1 VLLLRKALQR
11 LFAGTPS
18 HHPTPGLNPPPAPS
32 CPNPSSSLLHPPRG
46 PLSCFAPPPSLSL
59 PAGVQKP
66 RRGRRR
72 RGDHNRRCPAR
83 CSRPPPP
90 IPLISSGHQLRPLSR
105 ARPQRRDLVPILTF
119 SLADL
124 MRPAMP
130 ALLSE
135 EAGPAAAVAATA
147 LAPASA
153 CGGCELLGQG
163 RATSEDGG
171 GSAPQATSWGCLSL
185 SLTPKVPVY

>member
-1 VLLLRKALQR
+1 LVL
-11 LFAGTPS
+11 
-18 HHPTPGLNPPPAPS
+18 
-32 CPNPSSSLLHPPRG
+32 
-46 PLSCFAPPPSLSL
+46 
-59 PAGVQKP
+59 
-66 RRGRRR
+66 
-72 RGDHNRRCPAR
+72 
-83 CSRPPPP
+83 
-90 IPLISSGHQLRPLSR
+90 
-105 ARPQRRDLVPILTF
+105 ILTF

-124 MRPAMP
+124 MRPCSPHSVRDYTKQENSLLLRVLVSVMCQCNAMP